1 MKIKLTAF
9 GIAKDILG
17 NRVLELEIMD
27 NTTIANLKTQ
37 LIETYP
43 TFSKLASLSFAVNET
58 YQEDDFLLSENQE
71 VVIIP
76 PVAGG

>member
-17 NRVLELEIMD
+17 NRVLELEIVE
-27 NTTIANLKTQ
+27 NATIANLKTQ
-37 LIETYP
+37 LIEVYP
-43 TFSKLASLSFAVNET
+43 TFAKLAGLSFAVNES

>member
-17 NRVLELEIMD
+17 NRVLEIEVGEKA
-27 NTTIANLKTQ
+27 TIANLKTQ
-37 LIETYP
+37 LIESYP
-43 TFSKLASLSFAVNET
+43 TFSKLASLSFAVNES
-58 YQEDDFLLSENQE
+58 YQDDDFLLMENQE

>member
-1 MKIKLTAF
+1 MNIKLTAF

-17 NRVLELEIMD
+17 NRTMELEIAG
-27 NTTIANLKTQ
+27 NATIANLKTQ
-37 LIETYP
+37 LIEAYP
-43 TFSKLASLSFAVNET
+43 TFSKLASLSFAVEES
-58 YQEDDFLLSENQE
+58 YQGDDFLLSDNQE

>member
-1 MKIKLTAF
+1 MKIKLIAF
-9 GIAKDILG
+9 GIAKDILE
-17 NRVLELEIMD
+17 NRILELEIVEKA
-27 NTTIANLKTQ
+27 TIANLKTQ

-58 YQEDDFLLSENQE
+58 YQADDFLLSENQE

>member
-1 MKIKLTAF
+1 MKIKLIAF

-17 NRVLELEIMD
+17 NRVLEIEVAEK
-27 NTTIANLKTQ
+27 TTIANLKTQ
-37 LIETYP
+37 LIESYP
-43 TFSKLASLSFAVNET
+43 TFSKLASLSFAVNES
-58 YQEDDFLLSENQE
+58 YQADDFLLMENQE

>member
-1 MKIKLTAF
+1 MKIKLRAF

-17 NRVLELEIMD
+17 NRILEIEVKEKA
-27 NTTIANLKTQ
+27 TIANLKTL

-43 TFSKLASLSFAVNET
+43 TFSKLASLSFAVNES
-58 YQEDDFLLSENQE
+58 YQEDDFLLSEGEE